1 MGSNAEILERLIK
14 RTMEAFPQNAPIV
27 EQSTPVVAFGDCTTA
42 RVATLG
48 INPSYE
54 EFQDS
59 NGVLL
64 KGKEKRLVD
73 HESLGGDF
81 TFGLSESQAEKVIA
95 GCSTYFL
102 NRPFGWFDDIENVV
116 LKPNG
121 MNYRSGEACHLDVI
135 QWATNP
141 IWSKIT
147 NQRECVS
154 LLENDSEFL
163 KFQIASQGYDFIFLN
178 GNTVIKQVK
187 SLNLVKLQHAGFTPF
202 GHGVR
207 KSRLWLGELGETKFI
222 GWNLNIQR
230 HETTPSNK
238 AALSEWITSQI
249 QNKRK
254 GR

>member
-1 MGSNAEILERLIK
+1 MGSNTEIQERLIR
-14 RTMEAFPQNAPIV
+14 RTMEAFPRNAPIV
-27 EQSTPVVAFGDCTTA
+27 EQSTPIVAFGDCTTA

-64 KGKEKRLVD
+64 KGNQKRLVD
-73 HESLGGDF
+73 HESLDGDF
-81 TFGLSESQAEKVIA
+81 TAGLSESQAEKVVA
-95 GCSTYFL
+95 GCTQYFL
-102 NRPFGWFDDIENVV
+102 HRPFGWFDDIERVV

-121 MNYRSGEACHLDVI
+121 MTYSSGEACHLDVI

-147 NQRECVS
+147 NQRECAS

-163 KFQIASQGYDFIFLN
+163 RFQIASQGYEFIFLN
-178 GNTVIKQVK
+178 GNTVIKQLK
-187 SLNLVKLQHAGFTPF
+187 SLNLVKLQHAGFTSF

-230 HETTPSNK
+230 HETTANNK
-238 AALSEWITSQI
+238 EELSVWITNQVR
-249 QNKRK
+249 NKKK

>member
-1 MGSNAEILERLIK
+1 MVRTEEIQERLIK
-14 RTMEAFPQNAPIV
+14 RTMLAYPPNAPIV
-27 EQSTPVVAFGDCTTA
+27 QGSTPVVAFGDCTTA

-59 NGVLL
+59 DGQTL
-64 KGKEKRLVD
+64 KGEEKRLID

-81 TFGLSESQAEKVIA
+81 RSGLTESQAERVVA
-95 GCSTYFL
+95 GCAAYFSK
-102 NRPFGWFDDIENVV
+102 RPFGWFDEIERVV
-116 LKPNG
+116 LTPNEI
-121 MNYRSGEACHLDVI
+121 NYRSGEACHLDVI

-141 IWSKIT
+141 IWSKIP
-147 NQRECVS
+147 NQKECAS

-163 KFQIASQGYDFIFLN
+163 KFQITSQNYDFIFLN
-178 GNTVIKQVK
+178 GNTVVKQIK
-187 SLNLVKLQHAGFTPF
+187 SLNLLKLRHSGFTPF
-202 GHGVR
+202 GHGLR
-207 KSRLWLGELGETKFI
+207 RSQLWLGELGNTKFI

-238 AALSEWITSQI
+238 EALSEWISSQLQ
-249 QNKRK
+249 QNRT

>member
-1 MGSNAEILERLIK
+1 MASNEIQERLIQ
-14 RTMEAFPQNAPIV
+14 RTMSAYPLHAPIV
-27 EQSTPVVAFGDCTTA
+27 EGSTPVVSFGDCTTA

-59 NGVLL
+59 DGVIL
-64 KGKEKRLVD
+64 KADKKRLVD

-81 TFGLSESQAEKVIA
+81 RNGLTESQAEKVVT
-95 GCSTYFL
+95 GCSSYFSK
-102 NRPFGWFDDIENVV
+102 RPFDWFDEIENVA

-121 MNYRSGEACHLDVI
+121 MSYRSGEACHLDII

-147 NQRECVS
+147 NQKECAS

-163 KFQIASQGYDFIFLN
+163 RFQITSQNYDFIFLN
-178 GNTVIKQVK
+178 GNTVIKQLK
-187 SLNLVKLQHAGFTPF
+187 SLNLVKLRHSGFTPF

-207 KSRLWLGELGETKFI
+207 RSRLWLGELGNTKFI

-230 HETTPSNK
+230 HETTSSNK
-238 AALSEWITSQI
+238 EALSSWITGQI
-249 QNKRK
+249 NQYKKRS
-254 GR
+254 

>member
-1 MGSNAEILERLIK
+1 MSSNAEIHERLI
-14 RTMEAFPQNAPIV
+14 RRAMEAFPPNAPIV

-64 KGKEKRLVD
+64 KGNEKRLVD

-81 TFGLSESQAEKVIA
+81 NTGLSESQAEKVVA
-95 GCSTYFL
+95 GCANYFS
-102 NRPFGWFDDIENVV
+102 NRPFGWFDEIERVV

-141 IWSKIT
+141 TWSKIK
-147 NQRECVS
+147 NQNECAS
-154 LLENDSEFL
+154 LLANDSEFL
-163 KFQIASQGYDFIFLN
+163 KFQVASQGYDFIFLN

-187 SLNLVKLQHAGFTPF
+187 SLNLMKLRHAGFTPF
-202 GHGVR
+202 GHGMR
-207 KSRLWLGELGETKFI
+207 KSRLWIGELGKTKFI

-230 HETTPSNK
+230 HETTPANK
-238 AALSEWITSQI
+238 EALSEWITSQI
-249 QNKRK
+249 QNNKK

>member
-1 MGSNAEILERLIK
+1 MVSTTEIQARLIE
-14 RTMEAFPQNAPIV
+14 RTMLAYPSNAPIV
-27 EQSTPVVAFGDCTTA
+27 QGSTPVVSFGDCTTA

-59 NGVLL
+59 DGQIL
-64 KGKEKRLVD
+64 KAQEKRLID
-73 HESLGGDF
+73 HESLGGSF
-81 TFGLSESQAEKVIA
+81 QSGLTESQAEKVVA
-95 GCSTYFL
+95 GCSAYFSK
-102 NRPFGWFDDIENVV
+102 RPFGWFDEIEKVV

-121 MNYRSGEACHLDVI
+121 IDYKSGEACHLDI
-135 QWATNP
+135 FQWATNP
-141 IWSKIT
+141 IWSKIP
-147 NQRECVS
+147 NQKECAS

-163 KFQIASQGYDFIFLN
+163 RFQITSQNYDFIFLN

-187 SLNLVKLQHAGFTPF
+187 SLNLVKLRHSGFTPF

-207 KSRLWLGELGETKFI
+207 KSRLWVGELGSTKFI

-238 AALSEWITSQI
+238 EALSGWITEQI
-249 QNKRK
+249 QQNRQ